1 MKRRLALVG
10 PAEELLGI
18 APPALERAAR
28 SCSPG
33 DATHRGLVF
42 LCATLARRAVSGSVP
57 PKARGELLAGLEVAE
72 AWARGE
78 QSTSAVRHLRSQC
91 FGAAPAIEKQTIDVV
106 EAAAA
111 QLGAQRKTG
120 LDLHAARVVRR
131 YVGLAA
137 HSTCSAVLLTLDA
150 TEQPPRAA
158 AVPQQVCGARAY
170 QATGLGAAR
179 FGEFRAKAWE
189 QAEWECSR
197 EGAPTDHGVEGLALQ
212 LFHEFLGVRWKTHA
226 DLETL
231 AVGQFIDWALVGAP
245 R

>member
-10 PAEELLGI
+10 PAEELLGV

-28 SCSPG
+28 GCATG
-33 DATHRGLVF
+33 DATHRGLMF

-57 PKARGELLAGLEVAE
+57 PKARGELLAGLDVAE
-72 AWARGE
+72 AWARGQ
-78 QSTSAVRHLRSQC
+78 QSPGAVRNLRSQC
-91 FGAAPAIEKQTIDVV
+91 FGAAPAIEKQTIEVV
-106 EAAAA
+106 ESAAAH
-111 QLGAQRKTG
+111 LGPQRKTG
-120 LDLHAARVVRR
+120 LDAHAGRVVRR

-137 HSTCSAVLLTLDA
+137 HYACSAVVLTLDA
-150 TEQPPRAA
+150 VEQPARAA
-158 AVPQQVCGARAY
+158 SVPQQVCGARAY

-179 FGEFRAKAWE
+179 FGEFRAQAWE
-189 QAEWECSR
+189 QAEWEASR

-231 AVGQFIDWALVGAP
+231 AVNQFIDWALAG
-245 R
+245 RS